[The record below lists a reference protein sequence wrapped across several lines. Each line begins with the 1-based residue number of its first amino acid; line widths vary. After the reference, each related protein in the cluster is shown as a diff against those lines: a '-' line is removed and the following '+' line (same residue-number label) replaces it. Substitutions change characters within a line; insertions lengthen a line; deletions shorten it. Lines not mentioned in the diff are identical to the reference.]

1 MRALVVVN
9 PAATTTSAGMR
20 DVLVDALD
28 SELKVEVVQ
37 TGHRGHARE
46 LGAEAA
52 ADGLDLVIAVGGD
65 GTVNEVVNG
74 LLADGPAPGL
84 PTLAVVP
91 GGSTNVFS
99 RALGRSRDPAAAT
112 AEIIDSLR
120 AGRTRTISLGTISA
134 TGTSTA
140 AVTGVA
146 PGSAEAVAERDADHD
161 AGEWTAPRWFVFA
174 AGVGFDAD
182 VIARVEARRAQ
193 GRRSTGALY
202 VREAT
207 NSFFFGRERHRPAM
221 TLRIPGEPDV
231 EELFLCLISNVS
243 PWTYLGARP
252 VNPTPQASFDTGLD
266 VFALG
271 RTSTVRMLR
280 ALRQTMTREPDLRGR
295 GLHRRHDLA
304 ELSLSATRP
313 QGWQVDGEHLGTATG
328 VRIQNVPNA
337 LRVVS

>member
-28 SELKVEVVQ
+28 SELKIDVVQ

-46 LGAEAA
+46 LGAQAA
-52 ADGLDLVIAVGGD
+52 ADGIDLVIAVGGD

-74 LLADGPAPGL
+74 LLTDGPAPGL

-99 RALGRSRDPAAAT
+99 RALGRSRDPAEAT

-120 AGRTRTISLGTISA
+120 ADRTRTISLGTVSA

-146 PGSAEAVAERDADHD
+146 PGAAEAVAEADADQD

-174 AGVGFDAD
+174 AGFGFDAD

-193 GRRSTGALY
+193 GRRSTGSLY

-207 NSFFFGRERHRPAM
+207 SAFFFGRERQRPAM
-221 TLRIPGEPDV
+221 TLRVPGEPDV
-231 EELFLCLISNVS
+231 EELFLCLVSNVS

-252 VNPTPQASFDTGLD
+252 VNPTPQASFETGLD

-280 ALRQTMTREPDLRGR
+280 ALRQTMRPEPALRGP
-295 GLHRRHDLA
+295 GLHVRHDLA
-304 ELSLSATRP
+304 ELSLSAVRP

-328 VRIQNVPNA
+328 VRIQNVPDA
-337 LRVVS
+337 LRVVA